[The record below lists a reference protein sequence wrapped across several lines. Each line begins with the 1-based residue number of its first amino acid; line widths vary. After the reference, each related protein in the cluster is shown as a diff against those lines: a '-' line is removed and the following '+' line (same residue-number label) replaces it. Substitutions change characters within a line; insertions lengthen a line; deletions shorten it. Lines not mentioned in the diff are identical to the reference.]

1 MAYNDGLFTGYRGYD
16 RSGTCPLFEFGYGMS
31 YSSFEYSGIMVEKDE
46 GGYAVSFDVT
56 NTGGCDAAETVQLY
70 VSDTESSLIRPEK
83 ELKGYEKVFLR
94 KGETERV
101 KILLGEEAFRFYDP
115 ARHGFVVEPG
125 EFRISVGASSEDIRL
140 KADIIVD

>member
-1 MAYNDGLFTGYRGYD
+1 MGYRGYD
-16 RSGTCPLFEFGYGMS
+16 RTGKTPRYAFGYGLS
-31 YSSFEYSGIMVEKDE
+31 YTDFEYSGLEVKKH
-46 GGYAVSFDVT
+46 GKGVYSVSFDVR
-56 NTGGCDAAETVQLY
+56 NTGSKDAYETTQVYVGDAEASVK
-70 VSDTESSLIRPEK
+70 RPVK